1 MAKSKPKIQ
10 KRLAKLVL
18 AALLF
23 TEGTQFA
30 ISPSVVEAG
39 GTVSITGFDS
49 GNYIVDPP
57 DSVVA
62 NYWFSY
68 GGVRYPSDPSVT
80 TFNISGDLSGAG
92 AIRFA
97 GNNVWG
103 GEAKNRH
110 TNFNG
115 NNMTVLGVYGGVGYN
130 NAEYSVHCKASDN
143 YVTIG
148 ENATITGDVVA
159 GLAAVYNNGYLY
171 AEDVLSSNNTVTIDG
186 GNIAGKVFGGQVI
199 SDSSYAGDYGV
210 GSVEENKV
218 IINNG
223 TFGAAAA
230 GTGSGVAPASSGSGF
245 VLDPSGSIIAV
256 SGSVPQTAT
265 DIAGGYTDEGNVTK
279 NTVTIDGGTFNAG
292 IRLVGSEGGND
303 PDRASSGAFIYGG
316 YTFKGDATKNEVNI
330 TNGTFEAGVVD
341 SDTNVHY
348 AFPAMVYGGYTAD
361 GSAEYNKVNIDG
373 GTFKSSDD
381 DFYGAAFVIGGRGTT
396 AANYNEVT
404 INGGTFS
411 RVVGGTTTND
421 TDPIAILDENAST
434 TFGPANYNTV
444 TIKNGTLGYEIT
456 HEGETYKFG
465 GMVFGGMSF
474 TEASNNTVTI
484 KGGNVDGAM
493 IFGGVTSRLDM
504 DEAAASV
511 NTAVKADNNTVN
523 VLTPSANYAALFGG
537 VTGISESG
545 LIYGSGNTLNVAAKD
560 VTTYVVGGFDN
571 MNFYLPS
578 NIANGDTML
587 TVTTPKNVTE
597 MLASGLYYAFELT
610 LPEKYNVEE
619 LEDGIDEDGTIKV
632 KAKPT
637 DLKGVTF
644 GVAALKGVNLK
655 KGDKVTL
662 ITDENGLTTD
672 SSLKTKDSKELGKAE
687 FLQQN
692 NMTTEEKY
700 ELSIKKEGDNAIV
713 TTVDD
718 IIENETDPNARKSP
732 VETRAAVVT
741 MINAAGDLLAGQGMA
756 NAADAAA
763 AERSGDS
770 AEAAPRSGGF
780 APFAAVG
787 FGNLRAESGSH
798 VDTKSIGLNLGF
810 AREIENKSGK
820 LLIGPVLEYG
830 HGNYDSYQDNGMK
843 ADGKASYWGI
853 GVIAKQ
859 TNNSG
864 FYYEGSL
871 RVGRTKSDYGSDSI
885 VTNSHI
891 SYDSSATYWA
901 AHLGAGVL
909 KDIGHNNTLDYYG
922 KYFYS
927 HTGSDSTTIYRNGE
941 DFDRV
946 DFDGVNSNRIRVG
959 ARITH
964 ALNERNK
971 IYGGLAYQYEFSGEA
986 RATYR
991 EGAAPSPGVKGS
1003 SGMIELGWQ
1012 VKPGKKSPMAIDIGV
1027 AGWVGKQR
1035 GITANVQANWTF

>member
-1 MAKSKPKIQ
+1 MLKSKPKAQ

-18 AALLF
+18 SALLATSGLQSF
-23 TEGTQFA
+23 
-30 ISPSVVEAG
+30 IVPSVAHAESGFLPGVPVINAG
-39 GTVSITGFDS
+39 ASGTATNGVKTEVFSDYNNVY
-49 GNYIVDPP
+49 GNYILGYVPATNCKVEITGGRAYE
-57 DSVVA
+57 VVGA
-62 NYWFSY
+62 DGAMAYTYTNDVL
-68 GGVRYPSDPSVT
+68 GNSVT
-80 TFNISGDLSGAG
+80 ITD
-92 AIRFA
+92 
-97 GNNVWG
+97 
-103 GEAKNRH
+103 GEVQDR
-110 TNFNG
+110 
-115 NNMTVLGVYGGVGYN
+115 
-130 NAEYSVHCKASDN
+130 
-143 YVTIG
+143 
-148 ENATITGDVVA
+148 
-159 GLAAVYNNGYLY
+159 
-171 AEDVLSSNNTVTIDG
+171 
-186 GNIAGKVFGGQVI
+186 VI
-199 SDSSYAGDYGV
+199 
-210 GSVEENKV
+210 
-218 IINNG
+218 
-223 TFGAAAA
+223 
-230 GTGSGVAPASSGSGF
+230 
-245 VLDPSGSIIAV
+245 
-256 SGSVPQTAT
+256 
-265 DIAGGYTDEGNVTK
+265 GGYGEKV
-279 NTVTIDGGTFNAG
+279 
-292 IRLVGSEGGND
+292 S
-303 PDRASSGAFIYGG
+303 
-316 YTFKGDATKNEVNI
+316 KNEVNI
-330 TNGTFEAGVVD
+330 NGGAIGGGYSVFIAGGSAYEGEAIDNHVTIKAGSLLEPVINGGYSYSGEVKKNSVAISGEAAVFSRLSYVDNDYDYGIYGGHSYSGDVKENEVNISGGTFSGRGRVPIFVD
-341 SDTNVHY
+341 SDTTATATETTPYPGFVAGGRSAKGNVTDNTVTISAGDFYH
-348 AFPAMVYGGYTAD
+348 VYGGLVKGETLYALTSAPGESSETAS
-361 GSAEYNKVNIDG
+361 GENVTGNTVNIDG
-373 GTFKSSDD
+373 GTVRLAVGGMTIGDEDSRGSGNANGNFVNVNGGDVGSIAGGSTISFYFSYANFPMPDSDLASD
-381 DFYGAAFVIGGRGTT
+381 GT
-396 AANYNEVT
+396 ANNNTVT
-404 INGGTFS
+404 INGGTLGSTLEFP
-411 RVVGGTTTND
+411 VVDDDGIPIVDDEGNTIKETYKVGGEVFGGLSMT
-421 TDPIAILDENAST
+421 EASR
-434 TFGPANYNTV
+434 NTV
-444 TIKNGTLGYEIT
+444 T
-456 HEGETYKFG
+456 
-465 GMVFGGMSF
+465 V
-474 TEASNNTVTI
+474 
-484 KGGNVDGAM
+484 KGGNVDGAV
-493 IFGGVTSRLDM
+493 IIGGMAVADL
-504 DEAAASV
+504 DEASDSV
-511 NTAVKADNNTVN
+511 NAAAKADNNTVN
-523 VLTPSANYAALFGG
+523 ILTSANPAGLFGG
-537 VTGISESG
+537 ITGGSESG
-545 LIYGSGNTLNVAAKD
+545 LTFGSGNTLNVAAKD
-560 VTTYVVGGFDN
+560 VTAYAVGGFDN

-587 TVTTPKNVTE
+587 TIKTPATFQDFMVGSE
-597 MLASGLYYAFELT
+597 LAYTVLTVSKYGTSEAEDLYDD
-610 LPEKYNVEE
+610 
-619 LEDGIDEDGTIKV
+619 DGDGDNIIA

-637 DLKGVTF
+637 DLTDVTF
-644 GVAALKGVNLK
+644 GVAALQGVNLK

-662 ITDENGLTTD
+662 IKDENGLTTD

-713 TTVDD
+713 TTVED

-1012 VKPGKKSPMAIDIGV
+1012 VKPGKKSPMEIDIGV